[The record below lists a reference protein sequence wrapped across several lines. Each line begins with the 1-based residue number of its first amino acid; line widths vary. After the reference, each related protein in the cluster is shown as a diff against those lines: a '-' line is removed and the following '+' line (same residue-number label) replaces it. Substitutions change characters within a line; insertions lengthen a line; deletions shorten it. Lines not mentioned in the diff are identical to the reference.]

1 MRMTVSEERKICRL
15 RLRHTQERTEDKS
28 NQITHLKVFQLEE
41 CQKMD
46 LFLNRKNQDIINI
59 GFENSR
65 ENDKSRSTIESL
77 AKSGCEM

>member
-28 NQITHLKVFQLEE
+28 NYALKGISVRRMLEDGSFPK
-41 CQKMD
+41 QKE
-46 LFLNRKNQDIINI
+46 DIINI

>member
-1 MRMTVSEERKICRL
+1 
-15 RLRHTQERTEDKS
+15 
-28 NQITHLKVFQLEE
+28 
-41 CQKMD
+41 MD